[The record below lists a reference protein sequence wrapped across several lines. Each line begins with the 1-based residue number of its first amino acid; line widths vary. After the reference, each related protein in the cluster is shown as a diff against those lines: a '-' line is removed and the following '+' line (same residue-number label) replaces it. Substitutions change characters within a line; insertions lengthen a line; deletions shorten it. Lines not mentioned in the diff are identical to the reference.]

1 MKPSEWLQKFFR
13 DRNLTGPDGRRF
25 YEYRISKTE
34 YASLEQALISS
45 SINHDSY
52 QGWDSCF
59 VLYASEWWR
68 RNYTS
73 GHWSWGPILESLGK
87 KIDNATT
94 RSQLVECGV
103 RKLKRKILVDD
114 SGNRDLLV
122 TMIIECGIPIETLK
136 KDRHWLK
143 KLITDSFRGY
153 FNLSSSEI
161 DVTEFVRLQ
170 AESIPKAIRKEAV
183 FDLVGRIVIELKNLR
198 SAYQLQKQRSPV
210 EFLDGVKPDWR
221 NLFPIQLDSDSEISK
236 RFLDELL
243 SEIAAFTEP
252 RAYPFRFIR
261 IVKLHNDNWELQA
274 HFKIPFAY
282 YDHDDLKISE
292 EELNG
297 FPDRVD
303 VSLVDSKGKS
313 HLIAVGL
320 KTSKD
325 GRTQMRIEGEKLIT
339 SDLVYD
345 EWQLQ
350 ISHFGVV
357 RRLVLPGSEPI
368 NREAPLTFLLKENEW
383 QLQAHASFKTTADKA
398 LIVMDKTFQW
408 EGSLDRIGTFKEWAA
423 VFLLQGIVNITVKG
437 NLYRICTKQNAEE
450 KFQYVVAG
458 PLLTFP
464 TVDSNDVYMGVP
476 SICRQNID
484 TLTKT
489 PSSGITEIRLIGH
502 GKSWHAAGDSDCGVC
517 EIRHLGKDGEVL
529 LNRTLSILPKNFGI
543 ISTAKDL
550 GSGIVTLGN
559 SSLFD
564 VSVSPNTINSKIK
577 RTEHGHELE
586 LNTTSDIPAEKVI
599 IGLRR
604 KESQCEIKVVIPFPA
619 NGAKFFDS
627 NGRLLRRTE
636 TIFFEDL
643 RGSRLYLF
651 NSSSNAKTF
660 VVKLTLHDPRSVERQ
675 DIEKQFYFNIDSS
688 WGELPLINL
697 GNEIK
702 SLFLTNLD
710 ASVRIKVSETIGT
723 EAASI
728 QVKRYANEK
737 LLLEPTSGRIWLDA
751 DVEFD
756 EELKLSTFRLDVPF
770 ANQEIDHISPHL
782 NGPRSVCWD
791 FVNPTRA
798 EGVWL
803 IFPSKSC
810 KRLFRPRAWIVGSKQ
825 KDDDQLAIE
834 NICDA
839 AYLRDDEIRIASLQ
853 MLFERISKNYDDH
866 NWREIDEILGQTDHL
881 PLSTL
886 NMWTGIARCSQALPI
901 LFFRNEAAA
910 EKLTQEF
917 PVLWECLP
925 ISDWLHSFELFH
937 QHYKVYP
944 DLISASIVKKKV
956 ESFADL
962 LGMDFLAFILKQ
974 KLYGEPMPP
983 YFNAE
988 FSATLQEGVKTA
1000 YAGRNGMPGLCH
1012 YEGEWPVHLKDEILN
1027 AIKLLPKEILSLFP
1041 QGVPSHRKSVMY
1053 LPALLAYKTINQTAY
1068 PNSPSTNQVLK
1079 MRVLKAFHPEWFK
1092 YIFNV
1097 VQGFC
1102 WVNKIK

>member
-1 MKPSEWLQKFFR
+1 MKPSEWLQNFLR
-13 DRNLTGPDGRRF
+13 DRNLTTPDGRRF
-25 YEYRISKTE
+25 YEYRISKAE
-34 YASLEQALISS
+34 YAALEQALIRS

-73 GHWSWGPILESLGK
+73 GPWSWGPILESLGK
-87 KIDNATT
+87 SIDSTAT

-103 RKLKRKILVDD
+103 RKLKRKILIDD
-114 SGNRDLLV
+114 SGKRDLLV

-143 KLITDSFRGY
+143 KLITDSFKGY
-153 FNLSSSEI
+153 YILSSSEI

-170 AESIPKAIRKEAV
+170 ADSIPKSIRREAV
-183 FDLVGRIVIELKNLR
+183 FDLVGRIVVELKNLR
-198 SAYQLQKQRSPV
+198 ATYQLQKQRSPV

-221 NLFPIQLDSDSEISK
+221 SIFPIQLDSEISK

-243 SEIAAFTEP
+243 SEIAAFVEP

-261 IVKLHNDNWELQA
+261 VAKLHNDNWELHA
-274 HFKIPFAY
+274 HFKIPFGY

-303 VSLVDSKGKS
+303 VSLVDPTGKS

-325 GRTQMRIEGEKLIT
+325 GRTQIRMEGEKLVT
-339 SDLVYD
+339 SDLAYD

-350 ISHFGVV
+350 ISHFGAV

-383 QLQAHASFKTTADKA
+383 QLQSQASFKTTADKA
-398 LIVMDKTFQW
+398 LILMDKKLQW
-408 EGSLDRIGTFKEWAA
+408 DGSLDMIGTVEEWAA
-423 VFLLQGIVNITVKG
+423 VFILQGTANITNKG

-458 PLLTFP
+458 TLLPFP
-464 TVDSNDVYMGVP
+464 TVNSNEVYMGVP
-476 SICRQNID
+476 SICRQNTD

-489 PSSGITEIRLIGH
+489 PSNGITEIRSVGH
-502 GKSWHAAGDSDCGVC
+502 GNSWHTPADADCGVC
-517 EIRHLGKDGEVL
+517 EIRHIGKDGEVL
-529 LNRTLSILPKNFGI
+529 LNRKLSILPKNFGI
-543 ISTAKDL
+543 ISTARE
-550 GSGIVTLGN
+550 LGN
-559 SSLFD
+559 GIITLSNSSSFD
-564 VSVSPNTINSKIK
+564 VSISPNTINSKIT
-577 RTEHGHELE
+577 RTEYGHELE

-604 KESQCEIKVVIPFPA
+604 KDSQRDIKIAIPFPA

-627 NGRLLRRTE
+627 DGRLLRRND

-660 VVKLTLHDPRSVERQ
+660 VVKLTLHDPRSAERQ
-675 DIEKQFYFNIDSS
+675 DLEKQFYFSVDSS
-688 WGELPLINL
+688 WGELPLIDL

-702 SLFLTNLD
+702 SLFVTNLD
-710 ASVRIKVSETIGT
+710 ATVRIKVSETIGT

-728 QVKRYANEK
+728 HVKRYANEK
-737 LLLEPTSGRIWLDA
+737 LVVEPTSGRIWLDT

-756 EELKLSTFRLDVPF
+756 EELKLSAFRLDVPF
-770 ANQEIDHISPHL
+770 GTQEIDHILPHP
-782 NGPRSVCWD
+782 NGPSSVYWD
-791 FVNPTRA
+791 FMNSTRA

-810 KRLFRPRAWIVGSKQ
+810 KRLFRPKAWTVGSKQ
-825 KDDDQLAIE
+825 QEDAQVVIE
-834 NICDA
+834 NISDA
-839 AYLRDDEIRIASLQ
+839 AYLGDEDLRIRSLQ
-853 MLFERISKNYDDH
+853 MLFERISEIYDDQ
-866 NWREIDEILGQTDHL
+866 NWKEVDEILIQTDHL
-881 PLSTL
+881 ALTTL
-886 NMWTGIARCSQALPI
+886 NMWTGLARCPKALPT
-901 LFFRNEAAA
+901 LFLRNETAA

-925 ISDWLHSFELFH
+925 ISYWLHSFELFH

-944 DLISASIVKKKV
+944 EEICASIVNKKV
-956 ESFADL
+956 EALGDL
-962 LGMDFLAFILKQ
+962 LGMEFLVFILKH
-974 KLYGEPMPP
+974 KLTGEAVPHYFDIKFSTILQGEIKAAYG
-983 YFNAE
+983 
-988 FSATLQEGVKTA
+988 
-1000 YAGRNGMPGLCH
+1000 GRNGMPGLCH
-1012 YEGEWPVHLKDEILN
+1012 FDGEWPVHLKEDILE
-1027 AIKLLPKEILSLFP
+1027 AIKSLPKEVLSLFP
-1041 QGVPSHRKSVMY
+1041 QGEPNHRKSVMY
-1053 LPALLAYKTINQTAY
+1053 LPALLAYKTINRASY

-1079 MRVLKAFHPEWFK
+1079 MRILKEFNSVWFK